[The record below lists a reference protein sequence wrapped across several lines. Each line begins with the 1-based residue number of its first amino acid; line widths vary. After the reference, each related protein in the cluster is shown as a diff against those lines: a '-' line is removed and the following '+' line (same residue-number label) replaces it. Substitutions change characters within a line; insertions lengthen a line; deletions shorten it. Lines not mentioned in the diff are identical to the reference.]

1 MNETLVISVGAL
13 LIAACGL
20 GLNIILAV
28 RSGQWGLSDRLS
40 SMEGKIMAAVKEHR
54 DAVDMAVDKSRAE
67 LTEQTD
73 KIKREFGETIKAMQ
87 SQISDFEKWT
97 RDTFVRR
104 DSFLKVTDEVKAAL
118 ANRDDSTDKRFD
130 RLEDKIDKLTDH
142 LLKK

>member
-1 MNETLVISVGAL
+1 MNETQIIAVGAL

-20 GLNIILAV
+20 GLNILLAV
-28 RSGQWGLSDRLS
+28 RSGQWGLSDRLA

-54 DAVDMAVDKSRAE
+54 DAVDVAVDKSRQELNDRAE
-67 LTEQTD
+67 L
-73 KIKREFGETIKAMQ
+73 IRREFGETIKSMQ
-87 SQISDFEKWT
+87 TKISEFEKWT

-118 ANRDDSTDKRFD
+118 TERNGDAD
-130 RLEDKIDKLTDH
+130 RRMDRIENKLDNLTAH